1 MSDVIDARGPQPRK
15 DVNLNR
21 RRNWRHLWVTDLQ
34 AHTAVHECGL
44 VVKLSNIDP
53 VAGTAAL
60 DLPNERETL
69 DVLAGQH
76 GRAAAVQMLRRLR
89 EEAVS
94 VYLKRKAIA
103 EWPGRAGADGT

>member
-1 MSDVIDARGPQPRK
+1 MPIDPRGPQPRK
-15 DVNLNR
+15 DVNLAR

-34 AHTAVHECGL
+34 AHTAVHDCGL
-44 VVKLSNIDP
+44 VVKLSQIDAA
-53 VAGTAAL
+53 AGTAAL
-60 DLPNERETL
+60 ELPNERETL
-69 DVLAGQH
+69 DKLAGQH

-103 EWPGRAGADGT
+103 EWPGRAGGGDA